1 MANIILS
8 EQVVPELV
16 QHNASSKMI
25 YEKSKE
31 ILSNQDLYKTIKQ
44 KLSLVKEKLGENG
57 ASKKAAQI
65 IFTMMDGTQ
74 KNKI

>member
-1 MANIILS
+1 ML
-8 EQVVPELV
+8 
-16 QHNASSKMI
+16 HKMI

-31 ILSNQDLYKTIKQ
+31 ILSNQDLYKSIKQ

-65 IFTMMDGTQ
+65 IFTMMDDTQ
-74 KNKI
+74 NNKT